1 MTEPR
6 LLPLEL
12 QLIAVAALLGF
23 LGWVIHLARR
33 DRLSLRDAL
42 LWLTSTLVALA
53 LMAFPGAL
61 RFMARALGVE
71 VPANGLF
78 ALAFLYVLVN
88 LLSAT
93 TAISANAVRTR
104 RLAQECALLRAE
116 LEELRGRID
125 GGGRAD
131 PP

>member
-1 MTEPR
+1 MTEAR
-6 LLPLEL
+6 LLPLEV
-12 QLIAVAALLGF
+12 QVIAVAALLGF
-23 LGWVIHLARR
+23 LAWVVHLARR

-42 LWLTSTLVALA
+42 LWLTSTLVALV
-53 LMAFPGAL
+53 LMAFPETL
-61 RFMARALGVE
+61 RWTARALGVE

-93 TAISANAVRTR
+93 TAISSNAVRTR

-116 LEELRGRID
+116 LDELRGRLD
-125 GGGRAD
+125 AGERRGRG
-131 PP
+131 